1 VRVLLLILA
10 CVLSGC
16 ATTAAVVPPG
26 GDAEAQPMS
35 RANAAPTRST
45 MGGRTQTV
53 GLPLSR
59 AGKIGLWTGVA
70 VFLGYLMA
78 TDGDEDGAGPADPAG
93 P

>member
-1 VRVLLLILA
+1 ML
-10 CVLSGC
+10 G
-16 ATTAAVVPPG
+16 AA
-26 GDAEAQPMS
+26 
-35 RANAAPTRST
+35 AAPARST

-59 AGKIGLWTGVA
+59 AREYWGVWDLQLA